1 MYWVQVYRRHA
12 DLDQCFT
19 RMPANDARRSRRTPH
34 AVPDDES
41 RSPVAAVTVST
52 LVAAATA
59 TASVLFEH
67 TATAATTVVVA
78 ATTTATTAVT
88 AATTTAAAAEATTTT
103 AAAIAAATA
112 TATTAAI
119 AATTA
124 AATTLLTRPGFV
136 DGQGSPIEIFAI
148 ECFDRSSALRI
159 VHLDEAEA
167 SGTTG
172 LPIRHQ
178 VDTLH
183 FTMRREEFS
192 NLFLVG

>member
-1 MYWVQVYRRHA
+1 M
-12 DLDQCFT
+12 
-19 RMPANDARRSRRTPH
+19 
-34 AVPDDES
+34 
-41 RSPVAAVTVST
+41 TVST

-67 TATAATTVVVA
+67 TATTAATTVVVA
-78 ATTTATTAVT
+78 ATTATTAVT

-103 AAAIAAATA
+103 AAAAIAAA

-124 AATTLLTRPGFV
+124 TATTLLTRPGFV
-136 DGQGSPIEIFAI
+136 DGQWSPIEILAI
-148 ECFDRSSALRI
+148 ESFDRSSALRI
-159 VHLDEAEA
+159 VHLDETKA

-172 LPIRHQ
+172 LPIGHK